1 MSKKQKKLVVVAAA
15 LALCFGIVP
24 TANAMHIMEGYLP
37 PLTVLSGASSVFRSC
52 WQVFS
57 KSIKR

>member
-37 PLTVLSGASSVFRSC
+37 PHLLYCLGRHLCSVPAGRFF
-52 WQVFS
+52 QNQ
-57 KSIKR
+57 